1 MDWTNDI
8 AVDEYLLIEVH
19 EILSPD
25 TYTSV
30 YNDRWLKRY
39 STALMKRQWG
49 QNLSKF
55 EGLQLPGGITYS
67 GATLLQEAT
76 TEIETLETQMQMNY
90 EEMPQML
97 IG

>member
-1 MDWTNDI
+1 MDWTNDV

-19 EILSPD
+19 EILNPD

-30 YNDRWLKRY
+30 YNDRWMKRY
-39 STALMKRQWG
+39 ATALMKKQWG
-49 QNLSKF
+49 SNLSKF

-67 GATLLQEAT
+67 GATLMQEAT

-90 EEMPQML
+90 EEMPHML

>member
-8 AVDEYLLIEVH
+8 EVDEYLLIEVH
-19 EILSPD
+19 ELLDPA

-30 YNDRWLKRY
+30 YNDRFLKRY
-39 STALMKRQWG
+39 ATALMKRQWG

-55 EGLQLPGGITYS
+55 EGLQLPGGVTYS
-67 GATLLQEAT
+67 GTTLMQEAT